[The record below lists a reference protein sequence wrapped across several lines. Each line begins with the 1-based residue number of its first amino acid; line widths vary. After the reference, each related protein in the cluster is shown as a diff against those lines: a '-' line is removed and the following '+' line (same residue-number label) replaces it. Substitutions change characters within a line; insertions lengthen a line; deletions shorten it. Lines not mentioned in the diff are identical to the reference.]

1 MKYLTF
7 AIPSYNSEDYL
18 QRCVDSLLKGGD
30 GVEILIIDDGS
41 TDQTPAIADDY
52 AAKYPNIVKAI
63 HQKNAGHGG
72 AVNNGLAHAT
82 GKYFKV
88 VDSDD
93 WLDEKALQ
101 SVLAH
106 IKDWDK
112 YGQNVDMLVC
122 NYVYENYYQH
132 KSFVVNYRHV
142 FPNDQ
147 ICGWDDT
154 KRFGVTQYLIMHSL
168 IFKTAI
174 LRRSGV
180 KLPEHTFYVDN
191 LFADQPLP
199 LVHKICYLDL
209 DLYRYFIGRADQSIN
224 EDVMISRIDQQI
236 RVTKLVADCTQHNDN
251 PSSKLR
257 TYLDRSVSVMLAVS
271 SVHLLLMGTDEA
283 LAKRHAMWQYV
294 KKVDKQLYW
303 RLRLH
308 SVSAWTYLPTRLGRF
323 LTVTG
328 YRASRLLV
336 KFQ

>member
-30 GVEILIIDDGS
+30 KVEILIVDDGS
-41 TDQTPAIADDY
+41 TDKTAAIADDY

-72 AVNNGLAHAT
+72 AVNNGLAHAS

-93 WLDEKALQ
+93 WLDEAAL
-101 SVLAH
+101 STVLNH
-106 IKDWDK
+106 LESWDNN
-112 YGQNVDMLVC
+112 GQNVDMLVC
-122 NYVYENYYQH
+122 NYVYENFYQH

-147 ICGWDDT
+147 ICSWDDT

-168 IFKTAI
+168 IFKTAL

-180 KLPEHTFYVDN
+180 ELPEHTFYVDN
-191 LFADQPLP
+191 LFATKPLP
-199 LVHKICYLDL
+199 LVHKICYLDV
-209 DLYRYFIGRADQSIN
+209 DLYRYFIGRADQSIS

-236 RVTKLVADCTQHNDN
+236 RVTKLVADCTQHDYDIS
-251 PSSKLR
+251 PKLR
-257 TYLDRSVSVMLAVS
+257 TYLVRSVSVMLAVS
-271 SVHLLLMGTDEA
+271 SVHLLLMGTKEA
-283 LAKRHAMWQYV
+283 LDKRHDMWQYV
-294 KKVDKQLYW
+294 KRLDRRLYW

-308 SVSAWTYLPTRLGRF
+308 SVSAWTYLPTKLGRL
-323 LTVTG
+323 LTVLG
-328 YRASRLLV
+328 YRTSRLLV